1 MHRASKAMGLTAA
14 LALSATA
21 ACGSK
26 IGVDRVVAEKACAH
40 NIELGFW
47 AGFEKQ
53 LTTQG
58 IAIDD
63 ARRAEA
69 KAHLAEVL
77 ASDEYKGQLGKCT
90 DGFAKM
96 ATQAQMDCVT
106 GAKSPAEATA
116 CLKP

>member
-1 MHRASKAMGLTAA
+1 MHRAGKAIGVWAV
-14 LALSATA
+14 LALGGTA

-26 IGVDRVVAEKACAH
+26 IGVDRAVAEKACAH

-53 LTTQG
+53 LTAQG

-69 KAHLAEVL
+69 KTHLAEVL
-77 ASDEYKGQLGKCT
+77 TSDLYKGELAKCT

-96 ATQAQMDCVT
+96 ATQAQMDCVSA
-106 GAKSPAEATA
+106 AKSPADATA